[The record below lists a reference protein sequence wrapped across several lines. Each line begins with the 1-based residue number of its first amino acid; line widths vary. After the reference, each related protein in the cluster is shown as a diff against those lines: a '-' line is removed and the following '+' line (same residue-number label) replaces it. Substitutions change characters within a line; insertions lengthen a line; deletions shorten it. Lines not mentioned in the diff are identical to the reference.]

1 MIKRAVMN
9 AQILA
14 QRLAS
19 WRNEP
24 DYCHFT
30 EAELTSVFYDAL
42 DDLPCTVQF
51 TIGEAAGI
59 VASARLSLITADNL
73 PLLPYG
79 NFQTVLADFL
89 PSFGLLGR
97 LAVLPEYRGN
107 GYATELT
114 QSRISY
120 ARRHFPHLT
129 LLTLLRPCAISQY
142 ADLGFQKFLSYSKK
156 DYPGLPW
163 TETVLAIFSPSK

>member
-1 MIKRAVMN
+1 MN
-9 AQILA
+9 TQILA
-14 QRLAS
+14 QRLAA
-19 WRNEP
+19 WRQEP

-30 EAELTSVFYDAL
+30 EAELIRIFYDAL
-42 DDLPCTVQF
+42 DDLPCSVHF

-59 VASARLSLITADNL
+59 VASARLSLITPDNL
-73 PLLPYG
+73 TLLPYG
-79 NFQTVLADFL
+79 NFQTVLSGFL

-107 GYATELT
+107 GFATELT
-114 QSRISY
+114 QRRISY
-120 ARRHFPHLT
+120 ARRHFPHLI

-142 ADLGFQKFLSYSKK
+142 ADLGFQDFLSYSKN